1 MISQLPERHRA
12 APTLWHA
19 RVLANQAPAAPHY
32 RQLRLEAPPIAANA
46 RPGQFVMLTAGRTPT
61 DHVLPRPMAIYTR
74 DAEAGT
80 IDIVY
85 SVVGAGTRA
94 LASFRTG
101 EHMIAVGPL
110 GQGFA
115 LQPATARVLL
125 IGRGIGI
132 CSLTS
137 VAQDLAHFSA
147 EVFAVL
153 SARDRM
159 SVIGIEVF
167 EQYGARAVWPVTDAE
182 GTSGVPVLRE
192 RLHTQLDDRPPELIL
207 TGGSRRLMRLCADLG
222 RRWGADIQVSLEAH
236 MACGLGYC
244 HGCASGQVNDSQ
256 ESPLICRDG
265 PVFRL
270 QPDPNEPEDQLPNAA
285 L

>member
-1 MISQLPERHRA
+1 
-12 APTLWHA
+12 
-19 RVLANQAPAAPHY
+19 
-32 RQLRLEAPPIAANA
+32 
-46 RPGQFVMLTAGRTPT
+46 MLTAGRAPT

-85 SVVGAGTRA
+85 GVVGAGTRA
-94 LASFRTG
+94 LASFRAG
-101 EHMIAVGPL
+101 EHMVAVGPL

-115 LQPATARVLL
+115 LQSAAARVLL

-137 VAQDLAHFSA
+137 VAQDLARFPA

-153 SARDRM
+153 SARDRL
-159 SVIGIEVF
+159 SIIGAEVF
-167 EQYGARAVWPVTDAE
+167 EQSRARAVWPVTDAE
-182 GTSGVPVLRE
+182 GTSEVPVLRE
-192 RLHTQLDDRPPELIL
+192 RLRTQFDDRPPQLIL
-207 TGGSRRLMRLCADLG
+207 TCGSRRLMRLCADLG
-222 RRWGADIQVSLEAH
+222 RRWGAEVLVSLEAH
-236 MACGLGYC
+236 LACGLGYC

-270 QPDPNEPEDQLPNAA
+270 QPDPPGPNSRMPTAA
-285 L
+285 CSRM